1 MSATQATNP
10 KAGTGLRV
18 PVWSVLLPV
27 VALLLAMVVAAQQ
40 PDGRLH
46 LWVLDVGQGDA
57 ILLRTPEGHT
67 ALVDGGPGATPL
79 LNGIGER
86 IPFWQ
91 RDLDLLV
98 LTHPHQD
105 HMMGFVDVLARYR
118 VDQVV
123 QTPFTATG
131 GVQAEWLRTLESRK
145 LPVHYA
151 RRGETLGFEGEP
163 EVTLSVLHPA
173 DPRAAYGAAG
183 DDVNDASLALRVTYG
198 SHSILLAGDV
208 QADAEGKLARLGG
221 GLRSTVLKV
230 AHHGRDT
237 SSSLPF
243 LEAVEPEV
251 AIISVGEGNR
261 FGHPSAETLEALRS
275 VGADVYRTDEDGT
288 VEIIADREK
297 MWVKPER

>member
-1 MSATQATNP
+1 V
-10 KAGTGLRV
+10 GTGLTV

-27 VALLLAMVVAAQQ
+27 AALLLAMVVAAQQ

-123 QTPFTATG
+123 QTHFTATG

-151 RRGETLGFEGEP
+151 RRGETFSFEGEP
-163 EVTLSVLHPA
+163 EVRLSVLHPA
-173 DPRAAYGAAG
+173 DPRAAYARSG

-208 QADAEGKLARLGG
+208 QEEAEAEMSRLGEG
-221 GLRSTVLKV
+221 IRSTLLKV
-230 AHHGRDT
+230 AHHGSDT

-261 FGHPSAETLEALRS
+261 FGHPSAETLEALRN
-275 VGADVYRTDEDGT
+275 VGAEVYRTDEDGT